1 MACTGQKPRPRGRQR
16 KGETVEG
23 QTFYDRADK
32 ALKLYG
38 LILPADI
45 RQLLR
50 DMAGAIDKL
59 QEQKQ

>member
-1 MACTGQKPRPRGRQR
+1 M
-16 KGETVEG
+16 KGETVES
-23 QTFYDRADK
+23 FYDRADK

>member
-1 MACTGQKPRPRGRQR
+1 
-16 KGETVEG
+16 VHD

-38 LILPADI
+38 LMLPADI

-59 QEQKQ
+59 REGQQ

>member
-1 MACTGQKPRPRGRQR
+1 MEDQS
-16 KGETVEG
+16 
-23 QTFYDRADK
+23 FYERADK

-38 LILPADI
+38 LMLPADI

-59 QEQKQ
+59 QEKKQ